1 MSFGLDVLPVLPGRS
16 VTAEFAAMSDEELL
30 TRFFQRKEDAAFV
43 ALVERHGSLVYRVC
57 RRVLRDT
64 NDADDAF
71 QATFMVLVRKGATL
85 KQPGRLAAWLY
96 GVANRTARKIKVR
109 AAVRTRFEREGRQMP
124 NKSDT
129 PSKSH
134 ADDLTLN
141 EVRAIVD
148 EEIGRLP
155 EKYALPLTLCYLE
168 GQTNAQAA
176 KQLGCPE
183 GSISR
188 RLSRAREL
196 LKSRLLRRGLTLSA
210 VLAAAA
216 FAKPLIA
223 APPPD
228 LVASTVSAG
237 SLALRGV
244 PLEEIVSSQAAAVVR
259 DVVTGFV
266 FPTKLVASALFALT
280 SIVLVVAVAGWQFE
294 SPDGVPPFPLSLFHG
309 APASQHDMAIP
320 VGHCAPRTVEPEL
333 EKSPLPDST
342 APVP

>member
-1 MSFGLDVLPVLPGRS
+1 MSFGLDVLPILPGRS
-16 VTAEFAAMSDEELL
+16 ATAELAAMTDEELL
-30 TRFFQRKEDAAFV
+30 ARFFQRKEDAAFV
-43 ALVERHGSLVYRVC
+43 ALVERHGPLVYRVC

-109 AAVRTRFEREGRQMP
+109 AAVRSRFEREGRQMP
-124 NKSDT
+124 NKSDV
-129 PSKSH
+129 PSKSKV
-134 ADDLTLN
+134 DDLTLN
-141 EVRAIVD
+141 EVRTIVD
-148 EEIGRLP
+148 EEIGKLP

-168 GQTNAQAA
+168 GQTNAEAA

-216 FAKPLIA
+216 FAKPVLA

-244 PLEEIVSSQAAAVVR
+244 PLEEILSGQAAAVVQ

-266 FPTKLVASALFALT
+266 FPTKLVASALFALS
-280 SIVLVVAVAGWQFE
+280 SIVLVVVVAGWQLE
-294 SPDGVPPFPLSLFHG
+294 SPDGGPPFPLSLFQES
-309 APASQHDMAIP
+309 PASQSETYVP
-320 VGHCAPRTVEPEL
+320 VGHCAPRPPGFESFP
-333 EKSPLPDST
+333 KPANPSP
-342 APVP
+342 AP